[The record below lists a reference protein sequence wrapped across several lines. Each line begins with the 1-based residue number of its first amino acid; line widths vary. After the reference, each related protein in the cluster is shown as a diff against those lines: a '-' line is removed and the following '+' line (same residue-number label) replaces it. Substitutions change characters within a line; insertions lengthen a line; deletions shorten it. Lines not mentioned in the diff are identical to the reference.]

1 MFWEYSRSPTTSI
14 NPLFM
19 LEIFL
24 NSCQMSQRSSYNKAF
39 LINLCQSFP
48 LPFLSNG
55 LCLSLSKDNDLGSTW
70 CFPLT
75 VADRDNCTQSLQTVV
90 GSSAA
95 HTQNVYYSPFSLSL
109 SCVCVLNYST
119 CRSHYST
126 SSHTIPSDSNVECT
140 VLRTHL

>member
-48 LPFLSNG
+48 LPFLS
-55 LCLSLSKDNDLGSTW
+55 LSLSLSKDWPGEYLVLPPYRRW
-70 CFPLT
+70 PQLHT
-75 VADRDNCTQSLQTVV
+75 VLADCCRVIGGTYTKCVL
-90 GSSAA
+90 
-95 HTQNVYYSPFSLSL
+95 FSFLSL
-109 SCVCVLNYST
+109 SFVCVCIDLSLLQVS
-119 CRSHYST
+119 SHYSYPVRQHH
-126 SSHTIPSDSNVECT
+126 SGQSQGEEQRW
-140 VLRTHL
+140 RTHL